1 LLSCTGPNRPAH
13 DGRSRRT
20 CHGAARQ
27 SGRIVT
33 RVRIEARLA
42 AGGETASS
50 NALEEPIHRLR
61 RKLGAE
67 RIGTPR
73 GMGHLLDA

>member
-1 LLSCTGPNRPAH
+1 V
-13 DGRSRRT
+13 
-20 CHGAARQ
+20 AARQ

-33 RVRIEARLA
+33 RVRLEARLA
-42 AGGETASS
+42 ASGETASS
-50 NALEEPIHRLR
+50 NALDVPIHRLR

-73 GMGHLLDA
+73 GIGYLLDA